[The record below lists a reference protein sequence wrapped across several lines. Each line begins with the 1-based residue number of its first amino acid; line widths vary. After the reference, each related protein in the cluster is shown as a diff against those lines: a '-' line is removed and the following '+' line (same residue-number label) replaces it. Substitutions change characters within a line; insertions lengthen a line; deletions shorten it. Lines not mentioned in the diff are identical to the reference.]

1 MRSCDDEATGKSLTC
16 LGVNLIVNGRGHVQ
30 VHVSGR
36 YPSAEQRGNVVQQ
49 FRGRAGRSGAVD
61 PGHDGSWEVFCCV
74 AGLAI
79 VDDGDTEY
87 ALHAGDALV
96 IRPSLPHGIH
106 NRGTEAVVVAWAGG
120 PGALAL

>member
-1 MRSCDDEATGKSLTC
+1 MF
-16 LGVNLIVNGRGHVQ
+16 
-30 VHVSGR
+30 SGR

-61 PGHDGSWEVFCCV
+61 PGHDGSWEVFYCV

-96 IRPSLPHGIH
+96 IPSQPAPRDPQAWHRGGGGRLGRRPGGTCPVEGTRWSRPS
-106 NRGTEAVVVAWAGG
+106 RGGRDDHQAT
-120 PGALAL
+120 PRR